1 MSRQSHTATP
11 RGTRRTIILIAM
23 LAAALLAPSAAGANR
38 QKFLPT
44 GMRPIESKVLLRG
57 ADKNGTLHLIVTL
70 RTPGI
75 GAPRSA
81 GGAAQP
87 FALQGA
93 QIRERIS
100 ARAAVTALGGS
111 VNAEYRYLFNGLRV
125 HIPASQLEALRANPH
140 VADVQLVTRYKRMTV
155 TGGAVSGRGGATPSN
170 GGAATEVQAKN
181 VWAQTLTSKA
191 GTGYGVKVAV
201 IDTGIDY
208 THDDFVRNGDV
219 TFPTAKVV
227 AGYDLVGDDYAP
239 GEGGIAELPQ
249 PDSDPMDCSIEDG
262 GGHGTHVAGTI
273 AGYGIK
279 ANGDTYGIA
288 STERY
293 TSTLNTS
300 TFILAPGMAPLASLI
315 AIRVFGCDGS
325 TELTADGIEKAV
337 ALGAKVINLSLGSPY
352 GIKGG
357 AEQAAINAAEKA
369 GVTVVIAAGN
379 EGSEP
384 FLVGSPSTEDGAIS
398 VAALDDRASYPGA
411 RLDITGFG
419 TVTTNLSALGP
430 AALFLNT
437 NVSDLSTPVTGYI
450 TRLETTAD
458 EGAITPGDGV
468 STALGCPAVSVDGET
483 YVQDWDPATTDMTGK
498 IAVVRRGSCTFA
510 DKVSAMIAEGAV
522 AVIILQRTDIV
533 NGTNSTYDGC
543 TGDDDCSTFSPF
555 QGPATPTGSIPV
567 LMANGLTGRA
577 LNNAIDMNNIY
588 DDLAT
593 ISAQATDLVA
603 NPSYHTV
610 AEFSSGGP
618 RWGDLALKPELAAPG
633 VDIVSAASGSG
644 GGVAWFS
651 GTSMATPV
659 VAGVAALVKQANP
672 TWTPALIKSA
682 LINTAKS
689 VGSNVLLR
697 SVGAGRVNALNAVK
711 AKVTIDAGP
720 NATMSFGMVYGD
732 AAATLTKSQTFI
744 VKNSGTTTANY
755 KFAVAAATGFTIPS
769 GVTVKIYNGSSLVQ
783 NSTIISLGAGRSK
796 TLTVKLVATVAA
808 QRNFETSGNS
818 SLNVII
824 TGTSSGKPSLRLP
837 VFAMFQHVEKFTFA
851 ASAGSTRHDLSYS
864 LTTGAQ
870 DANAAN
876 GTSQSREIY
885 PYVWLARDGRER
897 IGNGADIKNIGV
909 NAVDIPDGSAG
920 AGTGWWEAAAAGNFE
935 MVITSWDLMSN
946 PALNEWDIELDTN
959 DDGVGDQVIVLADTG
974 LVNTGSA
981 DGTLGCFFVDTL
993 NWFAGGAGQ
1002 IYDLVDLG
1010 ECGTHVNPVT
1020 SVVWFSINSALLWGD
1035 NEGPAFR
1042 VTSYNGGGWDSDSSG
1057 SDWLYVDL
1065 DQVALAANGQF
1076 VTDIEVAASTV
1087 SDSETEWLPSFSSAT
1102 GAGTGVGKDGTTLSL
1117 GWLFWN
1123 EFNAGASSEIY
1134 EVLIPPAE

>member
-1 MSRQSHTATP
+1 MSRQSHVTTP

-23 LAAALLAPSAAGANR
+23 LAAALLAPSAAASTR

-57 ADKNGTLHLIVTL
+57 ADKNGTLHLVVTL

-379 EGSEP
+379 DGDQP
-384 FLVGSPSTEDGAIS
+384 FLVASPSTEDGAIS
-398 VAALDDRASYPGA
+398 VAALDDRASYPAAKLTFTATSAVLGGA
-411 RLDITGFG
+411 SPVAF
-419 TVTTNLSALGP
+419 S
-430 AALFLNT
+430 NT
-437 NVSDLSTPVTGYI
+437 NVFDLTSPTVAAPIKSLFTI
-450 TRLETTAD
+450 AD
-458 EGAITPGDGV
+458 GTV
-468 STALGCPAVSVDGET
+468 YSLGCPTVGDDGT
-483 YVQDWDPATTDMTGK
+483 SYGPLLWDDTADDLVGK
-498 IAVVRRGSCTFA
+498 IVVLRRGTCTFKE
-510 DKVSAMIAEGAV
+510 KVNAMIAEGAV
-522 AVIILQRTDIV
+522 GVIILQSTSVLSTDQA
-533 NGTNSTYDGC
+533 SYP
-543 TGDDDCSTFSPF
+543 PF
-555 QGPATPTGSIPV
+555 QGPSTPTSAIPV
-567 LMANGLTGRA
+567 LMLNGTGGTALAAALT
-577 LNNAIDMNNIY
+577 D
-588 DDLAT
+588 AT
-593 ISAQATDLVA
+593 TPLEGADVSISALSAGIA

-610 AEFSSGGP
+610 ADFSSGGP

-633 VDIVSAASGSG
+633 VDIVSAASGSTD
-644 GGVAWFS
+644 GVAWFS

-920 AGTGWWEAAAAGNFE
+920 AGTGWWETAAAGNFE

-1057 SDWLYVDL
+1057 GDWLYVDL

>member
-11 RGTRRTIILIAM
+11 RGTRRTIFLIAM
-23 LAAALLAPSAAGANR
+23 LAAALLAPSAAAANR
-38 QKFLPT
+38 HKVLPT

-70 RTPGI
+70 RTPGL

-87 FALQGA
+87 LALQGA
-93 QIRERIS
+93 QISERIS
-100 ARAAVTALGGS
+100 ARGAITALGGT
-111 VNAEYRYLFNGLRV
+111 VNAEYRYLFNGLRI

-170 GGAATEVQAKN
+170 AGAATEVQAKN
-181 VWAQTLTSKA
+181 VWAQTATSKA

-239 GEGGIAELPQ
+239 GDGGIAELPQ
-249 PDSDPMDCSIEDG
+249 PDSDPKDCSIENG

-273 AGYGIK
+273 AGFGIK
-279 ANGDTYGIA
+279 GGHTYGTVA
-288 STERY
+288 GEYYKST
-293 TSTLNTS
+293 TDVS
-300 TFILAPGMAPLASLI
+300 TFTLAPGMAPLASLI
-315 AIRVFGCDGS
+315 AIRVFGCDGA
-325 TELTADGIEKAV
+325 TELAADGIEKAV
-337 ALGAKVINLSLGSPY
+337 ALGANVINLSLGSPY

-411 RLDITGFG
+411 KITFIP
-419 TVTTNLSALGP
+419 TSAVLGGASP
-430 AALFLNT
+430 VAFSNT
-437 NVSDLSTPVTGYI
+437 NVFDLTTPVEAPI
-450 TRLETTAD
+450 TSLFTIAD
-458 EGAITPGDGV
+458 PAAY
-468 STALGCPAVSVDGET
+468 SLGCPTVGDDGT
-483 YVQDWDPATTDMTGK
+483 AYGPLLWDDTANLTGK
-498 IAVVRRGSCTFA
+498 IVILRRGTCTFKE
-510 DKVSAMIAEGAV
+510 KVAAMSAEGA
-522 AVIILQRTDIV
+522 AGVIILQKIDVI
-533 NGTNSTYDGC
+533 DGADNTIG
-543 TGDDDCSTFSPF
+543 TGDDDNASYPPF
-555 QGPATPTGSIPV
+555 QGVDTPTAAIPV
-567 LMANGLTGRA
+567 LMLNGTGETALAAAFADPLTPDGA
-577 LNNAIDMNNIY
+577 VV
-588 DDLAT
+588 T
-593 ISAQATDLVA
+593 ISALAA
-603 NPSYHTV
+603 GIPNPNYHTV
-610 AEFSSGGP
+610 ADFSSGGP
-618 RWGDLALKPELAAPG
+618 RWGDLALKPEIAAPG
-633 VDIVSAASGSG
+633 VDIVSAASGSTN
-644 GGVAWFS
+644 GVAWFS

-672 TWTPALIKSA
+672 KWTPALIKSA

-744 VKNSGTTTANY
+744 VKNNGTTTANY
-755 KFAVAAATGFTIPS
+755 KFAVAAAAGFTIPS
-769 GVTVKIYNGSSLVQ
+769 GVTVKIYNGSSLVK
-783 NSTIISLGAGRSK
+783 NTTIISLGAGRSK
-796 TLTVKLVATVAA
+796 TLTVKLVATAAA
-808 QRNFETSGNS
+808 QENFGVGG

-837 VFAMFQHVEKFTFA
+837 VFAMLQHVEKFTFA
-851 ASAGSTRHDLSYS
+851 ASGTASPYDYTYTLSTEPLG
-864 LTTGAQ
+864 TT
-870 DANAAN
+870 
-876 GTSQSREIY
+876 EVY

-897 IGNGADIKNIGV
+897 IGNGADIKNIGI
-909 NAVDIPDGSAG
+909 NARHILADWAATGDGH
-920 AGTGWWEAAAAGNFE
+920 FE
-935 MVITSWDLMSN
+935 MLITSWDLMSN

-974 LVNTGSA
+974 LVNTGYA
-981 DGTLGCFFVDTL
+981 DGTLGCFFADTL
-993 NWFAGGAGQ
+993 DWNEGGAGA
-1002 IYDLVDLG
+1002 IYDFVDYG
-1010 ECGTHVNPVT
+1010 ECETYVNPVT
-1020 SVVWFSINSALLWGD
+1020 SVVWFSINQDWLWGSND
-1035 NEGPAFR
+1035 GPKFK

-1065 DQVALAANGQF
+1065 DDVAMGTTGQF
-1076 VTDIEVAASTV
+1076 V
-1087 SDSETEWLPSFSSAT
+1087 SDLEIGPGTSGGFTTGALPSFGPLQLSTS
-1102 GAGTGVGKDGTTLSL
+1102 SL

-1123 EFNAGASSEIY
+1123 ELNGGVSTEIY
-1134 EVLIPPAE
+1134 EVLIPPAS

>member
-1 MSRQSHTATP
+1 
-11 RGTRRTIILIAM
+11 
-23 LAAALLAPSAAGANR
+23 
-38 QKFLPT
+38 
-44 GMRPIESKVLLRG
+44 MRPIESKVLLRG
-57 ADKNGTLHLIVTL
+57 ANKNGALHLVVTL

-100 ARAAVTALGGS
+100 ARAAITALGGT
-111 VNAEYRYLFNGLRV
+111 VNAEYRYIMNGLRI

-140 VADVQLVTRYKRMTV
+140 VADVQLVTRYKRLAV

-181 VWAQTLTSKA
+181 VWAQTVTSKA

-201 IDTGIDY
+201 IDSGIDY

-239 GEGGIAELPQ
+239 GEGGLAELPQ
-249 PDSDPMDCSIEDG
+249 PDSDPMDCSIANG

-279 ANGDTYGIA
+279 SNGITYGI
-288 STERY
+288 SSSERY

-300 TFILAPGMAPLASLI
+300 TFKLAPGMAPLASLI

-379 EGSEP
+379 EGDQP

-411 RLDITGFG
+411 IISNAQYSWTLTKNGATG
-419 TVTTNLSALGP
+419 GP
-430 AALFLNT
+430 HVVFLNT
-437 NVSDLSTPVTGYI
+437 NLYDLSTPVSGY
-450 TRLETTAD
+450 LHKVAKN
-458 EGAITPGDGV
+458 GDA
-468 STALGCPAVSVDGET
+468 SKFALGCPATGDEGATYTPDWDTSVDL
-483 YVQDWDPATTDMTGK
+483 TGM
-498 IAVVRRGSCTFA
+498 IVFIRRGECTFKE
-510 DKVSAMIAEGAV
+510 KVTAMKTKGAV
-522 AVIILQRTDIV
+522 AVVVLQRQDII
-533 NGTNSTYDGC
+533 DG
-543 TGDDDCSTFSPF
+543 GDTSSYPPF
-555 QGPATPTGSIPV
+555 QGPATPTGDIPV
-567 LMANGLTGRA
+567 LMINGADEYQIDG
-577 LNNAIDMNNIY
+577 AITTYGDAGILPREV
-588 DDLAT
+588 DITTSPGDVV
-593 ISAQATDLVA
+593 S
-603 NPSYHTV
+603 NPNYHTV

-644 GGVAWFS
+644 DGVAWLS

-732 AAATLTKSQTFI
+732 ATGVLTTSQTFVI
-744 VKNSGTTTANY
+744 KNNGTSTATY
-755 KFAVAAATGFTIPS
+755 KFAAAAAAGFTIPS
-769 GVTVKIYNGSSLVQ
+769 GVTLQIKYNTTQMTAGKSL
-783 NSTIISLGAGRSK
+783 NLGRGASATMK
-796 TLTVKLVATVAA
+796 VTLTATVAA
-808 QRNFETSGNS
+808 QRNFATSGES
-818 SLNVII
+818 SLNAIV
-824 TGTSSGKPSLRLP
+824 TATSSGKPSLRLP
-837 VFAMFQHVEKFTFA
+837 VFAMFQHVEKFTFGA
-851 ASAGSTRHDLSYS
+851 LPGTSPYTYSYA
-864 LTTGAQ
+864 LTTGSQ
-870 DANAAN
+870 DAHQTN
-876 GTSQSREIY
+876 GASISRSIY

-897 IGNGADIKNIGV
+897 IGNGADIKNIGI
-909 NAVDIPDGSAG
+909 N
-920 AGTGWWEAAAAGNFE
+920 AGNILEDWADTGDGQFE

-946 PALNEWDIELDTN
+946 PALHEWDIELDTDN
-959 DDGVGDQVIVLADTG
+959 DGVGDQVIVLADTG
-974 LVNTGSA
+974 LVNTGYA
-981 DGTLGCFFVDTL
+981 DGTLGCFYVDTL
-993 NWFAGGAGQ
+993 DWTEGGAGA
-1002 IYDLVDLG
+1002 IYDFVDIG
-1010 ECGTHVNPVT
+1010 QCETYVNPVT
-1020 SVVWFSINSALLWGD
+1020 SVVWFSINQFWLWD
-1035 NEGPAFR
+1035 VADGPSFR

-1065 DQVALAANGQF
+1065 DQVALAADGQF
-1076 VTDIEVAASTV
+1076 VSDIEVDSGVV
-1087 SDSETEWLPSFSSAT
+1087 SDSETGWLSSFSSAS

-1117 GWLFWN
+1117 GWFFWN
-1123 EFNAGASSEIY
+1123 EFNAGASSEVY
-1134 EVLIPPAE
+1134 EVLIPPAS

>member
-1 MSRQSHTATP
+1 MSHQPHTATP
-11 RGTRRTIILIAM
+11 RGARRTIILIAM
-23 LAAALLAPSAAGANR
+23 LTAALLAPSAAAANR

-57 ADKNGTLHLIVTL
+57 ADKNGTLHVVVTL

-87 FALQGA
+87 FALQVA

-100 ARAAVTALGGS
+100 ARAAVTALGGT
-111 VNAEYRYLFNGLRV
+111 VNAEFRYLFNGLRI
-125 HIPASQLEALRANPH
+125 HIPATQLEALRANPH

-155 TGGAVSGRGGATPSN
+155 TGGAVSGRGGVAPSN

-181 VWAQTLTSKA
+181 VWAQTATSKA

-239 GEGGIAELPQ
+239 GNGGIYELPQ
-249 PDSDPMDCSIEDG
+249 PDSDPMDCSIDDG

-337 ALGAKVINLSLGSPY
+337 ALGANVINLSLGSPY

-379 EGSEP
+379 DGDQP
-384 FLVGSPSTEDGAIS
+384 FLVASPSTEDGAIS
-398 VAALDDRASYPGA
+398 VAALDDRALYPGA
-411 RLDITGFG
+411 KLTFG
-419 TVTTNLSALGP
+419 SAVLGGASP
-430 AALFLNT
+430 VAFLNT
-437 NVSDLSTPVTGYI
+437 NVFDLSTPASGDIKSLFTI
-450 TRLETTAD
+450 AD
-458 EGAITPGDGV
+458 GTV
-468 STALGCPAVSVDGET
+468 YSLGCPTVGDDGT
-483 YVQDWDPATTDMTGK
+483 PYGALLWDDTADLAGK
-498 IAVVRRGSCTFA
+498 IVVLRRGTCTFKE
-510 DKVSAMIAEGAV
+510 KVDAMIAEGAV
-522 AVIILQRTDIV
+522 GVIILQSTSVLSTDQA
-533 NGTNSTYDGC
+533 SYP
-543 TGDDDCSTFSPF
+543 PF
-555 QGPATPTGSIPV
+555 QGPSTPTAAIPV
-567 LMANGLTGRA
+567 LMLNGTGGTALAAALTDATTPLEGTEV
-577 LNNAIDMNNIY
+577 
-588 DDLAT
+588 T
-593 ISAQATDLVA
+593 ISALAAGIA
-603 NPSYHTV
+603 NPNYHTV
-610 AEFSSGGP
+610 ADFSSGGP

-633 VDIVSAASGSG
+633 VDIVSAASGSTD
-644 GGVAWFS
+644 GVAWFS

-672 TWTPALIKSA
+672 KWTPALIKSA

-732 AAATLTKSQTFI
+732 AAATLTKSQKFI
-744 VKNSGTTTANY
+744 VKNSGTTTASY
-755 KFAVAAATGFTIPS
+755 KFAAAAAAGFTIPS
-769 GVTVKIYNGSSLVQ
+769 GVTVKIYNGSSLVK
-783 NSTIISLGAGRSK
+783 STTTMSLGAGKSK

-808 QRNFETSGNS
+808 QQNFETWGNS

-837 VFAMFQHVEKFTFA
+837 VFAMFQHVEKFAFA
-851 ASAGSTRHDLSYS
+851 ASVGSSRYDLTYS
-864 LTTGAQ
+864 LTTAPQ

-876 GTSQSREIY
+876 GTYQNREIY
-885 PYVWLARDGRER
+885 PYVWLARDSRER

-920 AGTGWWEAAAAGNFE
+920 ADTGWWETAAAGKFE

-959 DDGVGDQVIVLADTG
+959 SDGVGDSVIVLADTG
-974 LVNTGSA
+974 LVNTGYA
-981 DGTLGCFFVDTL
+981 DGTLGCFYVNNMGWYGDP
-993 NWFAGGAGQ
+993 AGT
-1002 IYDLVDLG
+1002 IYDLVDYG
-1010 ECGTHVNPVT
+1010 ECETYVNPVT
-1020 SVVWFSINSALLWGD
+1020 SVVWLSINSGWLWD
-1035 NEGPAFR
+1035 SNDGPKFN

-1065 DQVALAANGQF
+1065 DQVALAASGQF
-1076 VTDIEVAASTV
+1076 VTDIEVIPGLV
-1087 SDSETEWLPSFSSAT
+1087 WDSETGWLPSFSSAT
-1102 GAGTGVGKDGTTLSL
+1102 GAGTGAGKDGTTLSL

-1123 EFNAGASSEIY
+1123 EFNAGPSSEIY

>member
-23 LAAALLAPSAAGANR
+23 LAAALLAPSAAASNR
-38 QKFLPT
+38 QKFFPT

-57 ADKNGTLHLIVTL
+57 ADKNGTLHLVVTL

-93 QIRERIS
+93 QIRERVS
-100 ARAAVTALGGS
+100 ARAAVTALGGT
-111 VNAEYRYLFNGLRV
+111 VNAEYRYLFNGLRI
-125 HIPASQLEALRANPH
+125 HIPATQLEALRANPN
-140 VADVQLVTRYKRMTV
+140 VADVQLVTRHKRMTV

-249 PDSDPMDCSIEDG
+249 PDSDPMDCSIANG

-279 ANGDTYGIA
+279 SDGNTYGI
-288 STERY
+288 SSSERY

-300 TFILAPGMAPLASLI
+300 SFILAPGMAPLAELI
-315 AIRVFGCDGS
+315 AIRVFGCDGA

-398 VAALDDRASYPGA
+398 VAALDDRASYPAAKLTFGSAVLGGA
-411 RLDITGFG
+411 SPVAF
-419 TVTTNLSALGP
+419 S
-430 AALFLNT
+430 NT
-437 NVSDLSTPVTGYI
+437 NVFDLTSP
-450 TRLETTAD
+450 TA
-458 EGAITPGDGV
+458 EAPIKSLFTIADG
-468 STALGCPAVSVDGET
+468 TAYSLGCPTVGDDGT
-483 YVQDWDPATTDMTGK
+483 PYGALLWDDTADLTGK
-498 IAVVRRGSCTFA
+498 IVVLRRGTCTFKE
-510 DKVSAMIAEGAV
+510 KVDAMIAEGAV
-522 AVIILQRTDIV
+522 GVIILQSTSVLSTDQA
-533 NGTNSTYDGC
+533 SYP
-543 TGDDDCSTFSPF
+543 PF
-555 QGPATPTGSIPV
+555 QGPDTPTATIPV
-567 LMANGLTGRA
+567 LMLNGTGGTALAAALTDATTPLEGTEV
-577 LNNAIDMNNIY
+577 
-588 DDLAT
+588 T
-593 ISAQATDLVA
+593 ISALAAGIA
-603 NPSYHTV
+603 NPNYHTV

-644 GGVAWFS
+644 DGVAWFS

-672 TWTPALIKSA
+672 TWSPALIKSA

-732 AAATLTKSQTFI
+732 AAATLTKSQKFI
-744 VKNSGTTTANY
+744 VKNNGTTTASY
-755 KFAVAAATGFTIPS
+755 KFAVAAAAGFTIPS
-769 GVTVKIYNGSSLVQ
+769 GVTLQIKYNTTQMTAGKSL
-783 NSTIISLGAGRSK
+783 NLGRGASA
-796 TLTVKLVATVAA
+796 TMTVILTATVAA
-808 QRNFETSGNS
+808 QKSFATSGES
-818 SLNVII
+818 SLNAIV
-824 TGTSSGKPSLRLP
+824 TATSSGKPTLRLP

-851 ASAGSTRHDLSYS
+851 ASGSSPYYDLTYS
-864 LTTGAQ
+864 LTTGSQ
-870 DANAAN
+870 DAHQTN
-876 GTSQSREIY
+876 GASISRSIY

-909 NAVDIPDGSAG
+909 NAGNILEDWADTGDGQ
-920 AGTGWWEAAAAGNFE
+920 FE
-935 MVITSWDLMSN
+935 MAITSWDLMSN
-946 PALNEWDIELDTN
+946 SALNEWDIELDTN
-959 DDGVGDQVIVLADTG
+959 NDGVGDQLIVLADTG
-974 LVNTGSA
+974 LVNTGYA
-981 DGTLGCFFVDTL
+981 DGTLGCFYVDTL
-993 NWFAGGAGQ
+993 DWNEGGAGG
-1002 IYDLVDLG
+1002 IYDFVDYG
-1010 ECGTHVNPVT
+1010 ECETYVNPVT
-1020 SVVWFSINSALLWGD
+1020 SVVWFSINQGWLWGN
-1035 NEGPAFR
+1035 NEGPRFK

-1065 DQVALAANGQF
+1065 DQVTLDAAGQF
-1076 VTDIEVAASTV
+1076 VSDIEVAAGAV
-1087 SDSETEWLPSFSSAT
+1087 SSAEADWLPSFSAAS

-1117 GWLFWN
+1117 GWFFWN
-1123 EFNAGASSEIY
+1123 EFNAGPSSEVY
-1134 EVLIPPAE
+1134 EVLIPPAS

>member
-23 LAAALLAPSAAGANR
+23 LAAALLAPSAAASTR
-38 QKFLPT
+38 QKFFPT

-57 ADKNGTLHLIVTL
+57 ADKNGTLHLVVTL

-100 ARAAVTALGGS
+100 ARAAVTALGGT
-111 VNAEYRYLFNGLRV
+111 VNAEYRYLFNGLRI
-125 HIPASQLEALRANPH
+125 HIPATQLEALRANPH
-140 VADVQLVTRYKRMTV
+140 VADVQLVTRYKRMSV
-155 TGGAVSGRGGATPSN
+155 TGGAVSGRGGVTPSN

-239 GEGGIAELPQ
+239 GEGGLAELPQ
-249 PDSDPMDCSIEDG
+249 PDSDPMDCSIANG

-279 ANGDTYGIA
+279 SDGNTYGI
-288 STERY
+288 SSSERY

-300 TFILAPGMAPLASLI
+300 SFILAPGMAPLAELI
-315 AIRVFGCDGS
+315 AIRVFGCDGA

-398 VAALDDRASYPGA
+398 VAALDDRASYPAAKLTFGSAVLGGA
-411 RLDITGFG
+411 SPVAF
-419 TVTTNLSALGP
+419 S
-430 AALFLNT
+430 NT
-437 NVSDLSTPVTGYI
+437 NVFDLTSP
-450 TRLETTAD
+450 TA
-458 EGAITPGDGV
+458 EAPIKSLFTIADG
-468 STALGCPAVSVDGET
+468 TAYSLGCPTVGDDGT
-483 YVQDWDPATTDMTGK
+483 PYGALLWDDTADLTGK
-498 IAVVRRGSCTFA
+498 IVVLRRGTCTFKE
-510 DKVSAMIAEGAV
+510 KVDAMIAEGAV
-522 AVIILQRTDIV
+522 GVIILQSTSVLSTDQA
-533 NGTNSTYDGC
+533 SYP
-543 TGDDDCSTFSPF
+543 PF
-555 QGPATPTGSIPV
+555 QGPDTPTATIPV
-567 LMANGLTGRA
+567 LMLNGTGGTALAAALTDATTPLEGTEV
-577 LNNAIDMNNIY
+577 
-588 DDLAT
+588 T
-593 ISAQATDLVA
+593 ISALAAGIA
-603 NPSYHTV
+603 NPNYHTV
-610 AEFSSGGP
+610 ADFSSGGP

-644 GGVAWFS
+644 DGVAWFS

-672 TWTPALIKSA
+672 KWTPALIKSA

-732 AAATLTKSQTFI
+732 AAATLTKSQKFI
-744 VKNSGTTTANY
+744 VKNNGTTTASY
-755 KFAVAAATGFTIPS
+755 KFAAAAAAGFTIPS
-769 GVTVKIYNGSSLVQ
+769 GVTLQIKYNTTQMTAGKSL
-783 NSTIISLGAGRSK
+783 NLGRGASA
-796 TLTVKLVATVAA
+796 TMTVILTATVAA
-808 QRNFETSGNS
+808 QRNFATSGES
-818 SLNVII
+818 SLNAIV
-824 TGTSSGKPSLRLP
+824 TATSSGKPSLRLP
-837 VFAMFQHVEKFTFA
+837 VFAMFQHVEKFTFGA
-851 ASAGSTRHDLSYS
+851 LPGTSPYTYSYA
-864 LTTGAQ
+864 LTTGSQ
-870 DANAAN
+870 DAHQTN
-876 GTSQSREIY
+876 GASISRSIY

-909 NAVDIPDGSAG
+909 NAQDIPVGWSTAVEAG
-920 AGTGWWEAAAAGNFE
+920 QFE
-935 MVITSWDLMSN
+935 MAITSWDLMSN
-946 PALNEWDIELDTN
+946 PALNEWDIELDTD

-974 LVNTGSA
+974 LVKTGYA

-993 NWFAGGAGQ
+993 DWLDGGAGA
-1002 IYDLVDLG
+1002 IYDFVDYG
-1010 ECGTHVNPVT
+1010 ECETHVNPVT
-1020 SVVWFSINSALLWGD
+1020 SVVWFSINSGWLWGD
-1035 NEGPAFR
+1035 NEGPNFR

-1065 DQVALAANGQF
+1065 DQVALAADGQF
-1076 VTDIEVAASTV
+1076 VVDIGMDPGVEAAAG
-1087 SDSETEWLPSFSSAT
+1087 TEWLPSFSSAS

-1117 GWLFWN
+1117 GWFFWN

>member
-1 MSRQSHTATP
+1 MSRQSNTATP
-11 RGTRRTIILIAM
+11 RGTRRTIFLIAL
-23 LAAALLAPSAAGANR
+23 LAAALLAPSAAASTR
-38 QKFLPT
+38 QKFFPT

-57 ADKNGTLHLIVTL
+57 ADKNGTLHLVVTL

-100 ARAAVTALGGS
+100 ARAAVTALGGT
-111 VNAEYRYLFNGLRV
+111 VNAEYRYIMNGLRI

-140 VADVQLVTRYKRMTV
+140 VADVQLVTRYKRMAV

-181 VWAQTLTSKA
+181 VWAQTVTSKA

-239 GEGGIAELPQ
+239 GEGGLAELPQ
-249 PDSDPMDCSIEDG
+249 PDSDPMDCSIDDG

-279 ANGDTYGIA
+279 SDGNTYGIA

-337 ALGAKVINLSLGSPY
+337 ALGAKVINLSLGSSY

-379 EGSEP
+379 DGDQP
-384 FLVGSPSTEDGAIS
+384 FLVASPSTEDGAIS

-411 RLDITGFG
+411 KLTFG
-419 TVTTNLSALGP
+419 SAVLGGASP
-430 AALFLNT
+430 VAFSNT
-437 NVSDLSTPVTGYI
+437 NVFDLTSPTV
-450 TRLETTAD
+450 AA
-458 EGAITPGDGV
+458 AITSLFTIADGAAY
-468 STALGCPAVSVDGET
+468 SLGCPAFGDDGAT
-483 YVQDWDPATTDMTGK
+483 YTPDWASADFTGK
-498 IAVVRRGSCTFA
+498 IVIVRRGSCTFKE
-510 DKVSAMIAEGAV
+510 KVDAMIAAGA
-522 AVIILQRTDIV
+522 AGVIILQRLDVTD
-533 NGTNSTYDGC
+533 GSYP
-543 TGDDDCSTFSPF
+543 PF
-555 QGPATPTGSIPV
+555 QGPDTPTELIPV
-567 LMANGLTGRA
+567 LMLDATGETALVAALTDAVTPLEGA
-577 LNNAIDMNNIY
+577 DVS
-588 DDLAT
+588 
-593 ISAQATDLVA
+593 ISALSAGIA
-603 NPSYHTV
+603 NPNYHTV

-644 GGVAWFS
+644 DGVAWFS

-732 AAATLTKSQTFI
+732 ATGVLTKSQTFVI
-744 VKNSGTTTANY
+744 KNNGTTTASY
-755 KFAVAAATGFTIPS
+755 KFAAAAAAGFTIPS
-769 GVTVKIYNGSSLVQ
+769 GVTLQIKYNTTQMTAGKSL
-783 NSTIISLGAGRSK
+783 NLGRGASA
-796 TLTVKLVATVAA
+796 TMTVILTATVAA
-808 QRNFETSGNS
+808 QRNFATSGES
-818 SLNVII
+818 SLNAIV
-824 TGTSSGKPSLRLP
+824 TATSSGKPSLRLP
-837 VFAMFQHVEKFTFA
+837 VFAMFQHVEKFTFGA
-851 ASAGSTRHDLSYS
+851 LPGTSPYTYSYA
-864 LTTGAQ
+864 LTTGSQ
-870 DANAAN
+870 DAHQTN
-876 GTSQSREIY
+876 GASISRSIY

-897 IGNGADIKNIGV
+897 IGNGADIKNIGI
-909 NAVDIPDGSAG
+909 N
-920 AGTGWWEAAAAGNFE
+920 AGNILEDWADTGDGQFE

-946 PALNEWDIELDTN
+946 PALHEWDIELDTDN
-959 DDGVGDQVIVLADTG
+959 DGVGDQVIVLADTG
-974 LVNTGSA
+974 LVNTGYA
-981 DGTLGCFFVDTL
+981 DGTLGCFYVDTLDWIEGGAGAIYDFVDT
-993 NWFAGGAGQ
+993 GQ
-1002 IYDLVDLG
+1002 CETY
-1010 ECGTHVNPVT
+1010 VNPVT
-1020 SVVWFSINSALLWGD
+1020 SVVWFSINQFWLWNVVD
-1035 NEGPAFR
+1035 GPSFR

-1065 DQVALAANGQF
+1065 DQVALAAHGQF
-1076 VTDIEVAASTV
+1076 VVDIEMDPGVEAAAG
-1087 SDSETEWLPSFSSAT
+1087 TEWLPSFSSAS

-1117 GWLFWN
+1117 GWFFWN
-1123 EFNAGASSEIY
+1123 EFNAGTGSEVY
-1134 EVLIPPAE
+1134 EVLIPPAS

>member
-1 MSRQSHTATP
+1 MNRQSHTATP

-23 LAAALLAPSAAGANR
+23 LAAALLAPSAAAANR
-38 QKFLPT
+38 HKVLPT

-100 ARAAVTALGGS
+100 ARGAVTTLGGT
-111 VNAEYRYLFNGLRV
+111 VNAEYRYLFNGLRI
-125 HIPASQLEALRANPH
+125 HIPATQLEALRANPH
-140 VADVQLVTRYKRMTV
+140 VADVQLVTRYTRMSV

-170 GGAATEVQAKN
+170 AGAATEVQAKN
-181 VWAQTLTSKA
+181 VWAQTATSKA

-239 GEGGIAELPQ
+239 GDGGIHELPQ
-249 PDSDPMDCSIEDG
+249 PDSDPMDCTIAQG

-273 AGYGIK
+273 AGFGIK
-279 ANGDTYGIA
+279 GGHTYGTVA
-288 STERY
+288 GEYYKST
-293 TSTLNTS
+293 TDVS
-300 TFILAPGMAPLASLI
+300 TFTLAPGMAPLASLI
-315 AIRVFGCDGS
+315 AVRVFGCDGA
-325 TELTADGIEKAV
+325 TELAADGIEKAV
-337 ALGAKVINLSLGSPY
+337 ALGANVINLSLGSPY

-379 EGSEP
+379 EGDKP

-411 RLDITGFG
+411 IISNAQYSWTLTKNGVIG
-419 TVTTNLSALGP
+419 GP
-430 AALFLNT
+430 HVVFLNT
-437 NVSDLSTPVTGYI
+437 NLYDLSAPVSGY
-450 TRLETTAD
+450 LHKVAKNGE
-458 EGAITPGDGV
+458 P
-468 STALGCPAVSVDGET
+468 SKFALGCPATGDDGATYTPDWDTSVDL
-483 YVQDWDPATTDMTGK
+483 TGM
-498 IAVVRRGSCTFA
+498 IVFIRRGECTFKE
-510 DKVSAMIAEGAV
+510 KVTAMKTKGAV
-522 AVIILQRTDIV
+522 AVVILQRQNII
-533 NGTNSTYDGC
+533 DG
-543 TGDDDCSTFSPF
+543 GDTSSYPPF
-555 QGPATPTGSIPV
+555 QGSETPTGDIPV
-567 LMANGLTGRA
+567 LMINGADEYQIDG
-577 LNNAIDMNNIY
+577 AITSYGDAGIAPREMDITTSPG
-588 DDLAT
+588 DVV
-593 ISAQATDLVA
+593 S
-603 NPSYHTV
+603 NPNYHTV
-610 AEFSSGGP
+610 ADFSSSGP
-618 RWGDLALKPELAAPG
+618 RWGDLALKPEIAAPG
-633 VDIVSAASGSG
+633 VDIVSAASGSTN
-644 GGVAWFS
+644 GVAWFS

-732 AAATLTKSQTFI
+732 AAATLTKSQTFV
-744 VKNSGTTTANY
+744 VKNNGTTTASY
-755 KFAVAAATGFTIPS
+755 KFAAAAAAGFTIPS
-769 GVTVKIYNGSSLVQ
+769 GVTVKIYNGSAQVK
-783 NSTIISLGAGRSK
+783 NTTIISLGAGKSK
-796 TLTVKLVATVAA
+796 TLTVKLVATTTA
-808 QRNFETSGNS
+808 QESFATGNA
-818 SLNVII
+818 LNVII

-851 ASAGSTRHDLSYS
+851 ASGTASPYDYTYTVSTLGAGSF
-864 LTTGAQ
+864 
-870 DANAAN
+870 NVF
-876 GTSQSREIY
+876 

-897 IGNGADIKNIGV
+897 IGNGADIKNIGF
-909 NAVDIPDGSAG
+909 NADGIQSDWAT
-920 AGTGWWEAAAAGNFE
+920 TGDGDFK

-946 PALNEWDIELDTN
+946 PALNEWDIELDT
-959 DDGVGDQVIVLADTG
+959 DHDGAGDQVIVLADTG
-974 LVNTGSA
+974 LVNTGYA
-981 DGTLGCFFVDTL
+981 DGTLGCFLVDNQGWIATEG
-993 NWFAGGAGQ
+993 N

-1010 ECGTHVNPVT
+1010 ECETYVNPVT
-1020 SVVWFSINSALLWGD
+1020 SVVSISINQNWLWDSEQGV
-1035 NEGPAFR
+1035 GFR
-1042 VTSYNGGGWDSDSSG
+1042 VTSFNGGGWDSDSSG
-1057 SDWLYVDL
+1057 SAWLEVNFDDL
-1065 DQVALAANGQF
+1065 V
-1076 VTDIEVAASTV
+1076 VTSGWFINNLEVNPGVPGGTV
-1087 SDSETEWLPSFSSAT
+1087 SGALPSFGLPAP
-1102 GAGTGVGKDGTTLSL
+1102 APVLQTTPSL

-1123 EFNAGASSEIY
+1123 EMNGGASTEVY
-1134 EVLIPPAE
+1134 EVLVPPTSN

>member
-11 RGTRRTIILIAM
+11 QGTRRTIILIAM
-23 LAAALLAPSAAGANR
+23 LAAALLAPSAAASTR
-38 QKFLPT
+38 HKVLPT

-279 ANGDTYGIA
+279 SNGDTYGIA

-337 ALGAKVINLSLGSPY
+337 ALGANVINLSLGSPY

-379 EGSEP
+379 EGDKP

-411 RLDITGFG
+411 IISNTANSWTLTTDGTAFG
-419 TVTTNLSALGP
+419 SPLV
-430 AALFLNT
+430 FLNT
-437 NVSDLSTPVTGYI
+437 NLYDLSTPVSGY
-450 TRLETTAD
+450 LHKVAQAAD
-458 EGAITPGDGV
+458 A
-468 STALGCPAVSVDGET
+468 SKFALGCPATGDDGATYTPDWDTSVDL
-483 YVQDWDPATTDMTGK
+483 TGLVAF
-498 IAVVRRGSCTFA
+498 IRRGECTFKE
-510 DKVSAMIAEGAV
+510 KVTAMKAKGAV
-522 AVIILQRTDIV
+522 AVVILQRQDII
-533 NGTNSTYDGC
+533 DG
-543 TGDDDCSTFSPF
+543 GDNDSYPPF
-555 QGPATPTGSIPV
+555 QGPATPTADIPV
-567 LMANGLTGRA
+567 LMVNGAAEYRVQG
-577 LNNAIDMNNIY
+577 AISDYGDAGIQPTEVKITTTPT
-588 DDLAT
+588 AVV
-593 ISAQATDLVA
+593 S
-603 NPSYHTV
+603 NPNYHTV
-610 AEFSSGGP
+610 ADFSSGGP

-633 VDIVSAASGSG
+633 VDIVSAASGSTD
-644 GGVAWFS
+644 GVAWFS

-672 TWTPALIKSA
+672 KWTPALIKSA

-732 AAATLTKSQTFI
+732 ATGVLTKSQTFVI
-744 VKNSGTTTANY
+744 KNNGTSTATY
-755 KFAVAAATGFTIPS
+755 KFAAAAAAGFTIPS
-769 GVTVKIYNGSSLVQ
+769 GVTLQIKYNTTQMTAGKSL
-783 NSTIISLGAGRSK
+783 TLGRGASATMK
-796 TLTVKLVATVAA
+796 VTLTATVAA
-808 QRNFETSGNS
+808 QRNFVISGES
-818 SLNVII
+818 SLNAIV
-824 TGTSSGKPSLRLP
+824 TATSSGKPTLRLP
-837 VFAMFQHVEKFTFA
+837 VFAMFQHVEKFAFA
-851 ASAGSTRHDLSYS
+851 ASAGATRHDLSYS

-885 PYVWLARDGRER
+885 PFVWLARDGRER
-897 IGNGADIKNIGV
+897 
-909 NAVDIPDGSAG
+909 
-920 AGTGWWEAAAAGNFE
+920 
-935 MVITSWDLMSN
+935 
-946 PALNEWDIELDTN
+946 
-959 DDGVGDQVIVLADTG
+959 
-974 LVNTGSA
+974 
-981 DGTLGCFFVDTL
+981 
-993 NWFAGGAGQ
+993 
-1002 IYDLVDLG
+1002 
-1010 ECGTHVNPVT
+1010 
-1020 SVVWFSINSALLWGD
+1020 
-1035 NEGPAFR
+1035 
-1042 VTSYNGGGWDSDSSG
+1042 
-1057 SDWLYVDL
+1057 
-1065 DQVALAANGQF
+1065 
-1076 VTDIEVAASTV
+1076 
-1087 SDSETEWLPSFSSAT
+1087 
-1102 GAGTGVGKDGTTLSL
+1102 
-1117 GWLFWN
+1117 
-1123 EFNAGASSEIY
+1123 
-1134 EVLIPPAE
+1134 

>member
-23 LAAALLAPSAAGANR
+23 LAAALLAPSAAASTR
-38 QKFLPT
+38 QKFFPT

-57 ADKNGTLHLIVTL
+57 ADKNGTLHLVVTL

-100 ARAAVTALGGS
+100 ARAAVTALGGT
-111 VNAEYRYLFNGLRV
+111 VNAEYRYLFNGLRI
-125 HIPASQLEALRANPH
+125 HIPATQLEALRANPH
-140 VADVQLVTRYKRMTV
+140 VADVQLVTRHKRMSV

-239 GEGGIAELPQ
+239 GEGGLAELPQ
-249 PDSDPMDCSIEDG
+249 PDSDPMDCSIANG

-279 ANGDTYGIA
+279 SDGNTYGI
-288 STERY
+288 SSSERY

-300 TFILAPGMAPLASLI
+300 SFILAPGMAPLAELI
-315 AIRVFGCDGS
+315 AIRVFGCDGA

-379 EGSEP
+379 DGDQP
-384 FLVGSPSTEDGAIS
+384 FLVASPSTEDGAIS
-398 VAALDDRASYPGA
+398 VAALDDRSSYPAAKLTFPISSTVLGGA
-411 RLDITGFG
+411 SPVAF
-419 TVTTNLSALGP
+419 S
-430 AALFLNT
+430 NT
-437 NVSDLSTPVTGYI
+437 NVFDLSDPNLDPMGPIKSLFTI
-450 TRLETTAD
+450 AD
-458 EGAITPGDGV
+458 SAAY
-468 STALGCPAVSVDGET
+468 SLGCPATGDDGAT
-483 YVQDWDPATTDMTGK
+483 YTPDWDVANEVLTNR
-498 IAVVRRGSCTFA
+498 VVVLRRGTCTFKE
-510 DKVSAMIAEGAV
+510 KVDAMIAAGAV
-522 AVIILQRTDIV
+522 GVIILQSTSVLSTDQA
-533 NGTNSTYDGC
+533 SYP
-543 TGDDDCSTFSPF
+543 PF
-555 QGPATPTGSIPV
+555 QGPDTPTAAIPV
-567 LMANGLTGRA
+567 LMLNGTGETALVAALTDSANAGANPLEGA
-577 LNNAIDMNNIY
+577 SVK
-588 DDLAT
+588 
-593 ISAQATDLVA
+593 ISALAA
-603 NPSYHTV
+603 GISNPSYHTV
-610 AEFSSGGP
+610 ADFSSGGP
-618 RWGDLALKPELAAPG
+618 RWGDLALKPEIAAPG

-732 AAATLTKSQTFI
+732 AAATLTKSQKFI
-744 VKNSGTTTANY
+744 VKNNGTTTASY
-755 KFAVAAATGFTIPS
+755 KFAVAAAAGFTIPS
-769 GVTVKIYNGSSLVQ
+769 GVTLQIKYNTTQMTAGKSLNLGRGASATMTVILTA
-783 NSTIISLGAGRSK
+783 TI
-796 TLTVKLVATVAA
+796 AA
-808 QRNFETSGNS
+808 QKNFATSGES
-818 SLNVII
+818 SLNAIV
-824 TGTSSGKPSLRLP
+824 TATSSGKPTLRLP

-851 ASAGSTRHDLSYS
+851 ASGSSPYDLTYS
-864 LTTGAQ
+864 LTTGSQ
-870 DANAAN
+870 DAHQTN
-876 GTSQSREIY
+876 GASISRSTY

-897 IGNGADIKNIGV
+897 IGNGADIKNIGI
-909 NAVDIPDGSAG
+909 N
-920 AGTGWWEAAAAGNFE
+920 AGNILEDWADTGDGQFE
-935 MVITSWDLMSN
+935 MAITSWDLMSN
-946 PALNEWDIELDTN
+946 SALNEWDIELDTD
-959 DDGVGDQVIVLADTG
+959 DDGFGDQVIVLADTG
-974 LVNTGSA
+974 LVNTGYA

-993 NWFAGGAGQ
+993 DWLEGGAGA
-1002 IYDLVDLG
+1002 IHDFVDYG
-1010 ECGTHVNPVT
+1010 ECETYVNPVT
-1020 SVVWFSINSALLWGD
+1020 SVVWFSINQYWLWDGV
-1035 NEGPAFR
+1035 EGPLFR

-1065 DQVALAANGQF
+1065 DQVALDAAGQF
-1076 VTDIEVAASTV
+1076 VSDIEVAAGAV
-1087 SDSETEWLPSFSSAT
+1087 SSAEADWLPSFSAAS
-1102 GAGTGVGKDGTTLSL
+1102 GAGTGVDKDGTTLSL
-1117 GWLFWN
+1117 GWFFWN
-1123 EFNAGASSEIY
+1123 EFNAGPSSEVY
-1134 EVLIPPAE
+1134 EVLIPPAS

>member
-23 LAAALLAPSAAGANR
+23 LAAALLAPSAAASTR
-38 QKFLPT
+38 HKVLPT

-100 ARAAVTALGGS
+100 ARAAITALGGS

-411 RLDITGFG
+411 RLSNSILGVLTD
-419 TVTTNLSALGP
+419 NASASGP
-430 AALFLNT
+430 AAVFLNT
-437 NVSDLSTPVTGYI
+437 NVSDLSTPVTGYV
-450 TRLETTAD
+450 TRLETTVD
-458 EGAITPGDGV
+458 EGAIDPGDGA
-468 STALGCPAVSVDGET
+468 STALGCPAVGGDGTT
-483 YVQDWDPATTDMTGK
+483 YVQDWDPTTTDMTGK
-498 IAVVRRGSCTFA
+498 IAVVRRGDCTFA

-533 NGTNSTYDGC
+533 NGGASSTFDRC
-543 TGDDDCSTFSPF
+543 TMDDDCSTFPLF
-555 QGPATPTGSIPV
+555 LGLATPTSNIPV
-567 LMANGLTGRA
+567 LMANGLIGLR
-577 LNNAIDMNNIY
+577 LNDAIYYNGITSVVT
-588 DDLAT
+588 T
-593 ISAQATDLVA
+593 ISAEATDLVA

-610 AEFSSGGP
+610 ADFSSGGP

-633 VDIVSAASGSG
+633 VDIVSAASGSTD
-644 GGVAWFS
+644 GVAWFS

-732 AAATLTKSQTFI
+732 AAAALTKSQKFI
-744 VKNSGTTTANY
+744 VKNNGTTTANY
-755 KFAVAAATGFTIPS
+755 KFAVAAAAGFTIPS
-769 GVTVKIYNGSSLVQ
+769 GVTVKIYNGSSLVG
-783 NSTIISLGAGRSK
+783 STTIISLGAGRSK
-796 TLTVKLVATVAA
+796 TLTVKLVATAAA
-808 QRNFETSGNS
+808 QENFGVAN
-818 SLNVII
+818 SLNVMI

-837 VFAMFQHVEKFTFA
+837 VFAMFQHVEKFAFA
-851 ASAGSTRHDLSYS
+851 ASVGSSRYDLTYS
-864 LTTGAQ
+864 LTTG
-870 DANAAN
+870 
-876 GTSQSREIY
+876 TSQNQVIY
-885 PYVWLARDGRER
+885 SYVWLARDGRER

-920 AGTGWWEAAAAGNFE
+920 AGTGWWETSSAGQFE

-959 DDGVGDQVIVLADTG
+959 DDGVGDQVIVLADAG
-974 LVNTGSA
+974 LVNTGYA
-981 DGTLGCFFVDTL
+981 DGTLGCFYVDTL
-993 NWFAGGAGQ
+993 NWIGGGAGQ
-1002 IYDLVDLG
+1002 LYDFVDY
-1010 ECGTHVNPVT
+1010 EACETYVYPVT
-1020 SVVWFSINSALLWGD
+1020 SVVWFSINSGWLWD
-1035 NEGPAFR
+1035 DSEGPNFR

-1076 VTDIEVAASTV
+1076 VTDITISSGESSGGA
-1087 SDSETEWLPSFSSAT
+1087 TEWLPSFSVAS

-1117 GWLFWN
+1117 GWFFWN
-1123 EFNAGASSEIY
+1123 KFNAGASSEIY

>member
-1 MSRQSHTATP
+1 MSRQSHVATP

-23 LAAALLAPSAAGANR
+23 LAAALLAPSAAATTRKMNPFAGR
-38 QKFLPT
+38 S
-44 GMRPIESKVLLRG
+44 PIESKVLLRG
-57 ADKNGTLHLIVTL
+57 ADKNGTLHLVVTL

-93 QIRERIS
+93 QISERIS
-100 ARAAVTALGGS
+100 ARGAITALGGT

-125 HIPASQLEALRANPH
+125 HIPATQLEALRANPH

-219 TFPTAKVV
+219 TFPTAKVI

-239 GEGGIAELPQ
+239 GEGGLAEVPQ
-249 PDSDPMDCSIEDG
+249 PDSDPMDCTIAQG

-279 ANGDTYGIA
+279 SNGYTYGI
-288 STERY
+288 SSSERY

-384 FLVGSPSTEDGAIS
+384 FLVGAPSTEDGAIS

-411 RLDITGFG
+411 KLTFGATG
-419 TVTTNLSALGP
+419 VLGGASP
-430 AALFLNT
+430 VAFSNT
-437 NVSDLSTPVTGYI
+437 NVFDL
-450 TRLETTAD
+450 TTSVSGSINSLFTIAD
-458 EGAITPGDGV
+458 PAAY
-468 STALGCPAVSVDGET
+468 SLGCPATGDGGAT
-483 YVQDWDPATTDMTGK
+483 YTPDWASGDFTGK
-498 IAVVRRGSCTFA
+498 IVILRRGTCTFKE
-510 DKVSAMIAEGAV
+510 KVDAMIAAGA
-522 AVIILQRTDIV
+522 AGVIILQRLDVTD
-533 NGTNSTYDGC
+533 GSYP
-543 TGDDDCSTFSPF
+543 PF
-555 QGPATPTGSIPV
+555 QGVDTPTALIPV
-567 LMANGLTGRA
+567 LMLDATGETALVAALTDAVTPLEGTA
-577 LNNAIDMNNIY
+577 V
-588 DDLAT
+588 T
-593 ISAQATDLVA
+593 ISALAAGIA
-603 NPSYHTV
+603 NPNYHTV
-610 AEFSSGGP
+610 ADFSSGGP

-732 AAATLTKSQTFI
+732 ATGVLTKSQTFVI
-744 VKNSGTTTANY
+744 KNNGTSTAIY
-755 KFAVAAATGFTIPS
+755 KFAAAAAAGFTIPS
-769 GVTVKIYNGSSLVQ
+769 GVTLQIKYNTTQMTAGKSL
-783 NSTIISLGAGRSK
+783 ILGRGASATMK
-796 TLTVKLVATVAA
+796 VILTATVAA
-808 QRNFETSGNS
+808 QRNFSISGES
-818 SLNVII
+818 SLNAIV
-824 TGTSSGKPSLRLP
+824 TATSSGKPSLRLP
-837 VFAMFQHVEKFTFA
+837 VFAMFQHVEKFTFG
-851 ASAGSTRHDLSYS
+851 ASGASSPYANTYT
-864 LTTGAQ
+864 LTTGDQ
-870 DANAAN
+870 DAHTAS
-876 GTSQSREIY
+876 GTSQSVDLY
-885 PYVWLARDGRER
+885 SYVWMARDGRER
-897 IGNGADIKNIGV
+897 IGNGADIKNIGI
-909 NAVDIPDGSAG
+909 NANGIDVDWAG
-920 AGTGWWEAAAAGNFE
+920 ANSAYGSFE

-946 PALNEWDIELDTN
+946 AALNEWNIELDAN
-959 DDGVGDQVIVLADTG
+959 NDGVGDQVIVLADYGWLTTG
-974 LVNTGSA
+974 YA
-981 DGTLGCFFVDTL
+981 DGTLGCFFVDNL
-993 NWFAGGAGQ
+993 AWGGVAGYIWDLTGDGCDPYVDPVSSVVYFSIDAG
-1002 IYDLVDLG
+1002 YMWD
-1010 ECGTHVNPVT
+1010 T
-1020 SVVWFSINSALLWGD
+1020 SVVGGAKFK
-1035 NEGPAFR
+1035 
-1042 VTSYNGGGWDSDSSG
+1042 VTSYNGGGWDSDSTDS
-1057 SDWLYVDL
+1057 SSWIFVSYDDIATADYVTTGL
-1065 DQVALAANGQF
+1065 HSNAQF
-1076 VTDIEVAASTV
+1076 VDDLTV
-1087 SDSETEWLPSFSSAT
+1087 LDGAVGDSESASLHALGHPST
-1102 GAGTGVGKDGTTLSL
+1102 GGRTSNL
-1117 GWLFWN
+1117 GWLMWN
-1123 EFNAGASSEIY
+1123 EYNAGSSSEIY
-1134 EVLIPPAE
+1134 EILHP

>member
-1 MSRQSHTATP
+1 MSRQSHVTAP
-11 RGTRRTIILIAM
+11 RGTRRTIFLIAM
-23 LAAALLAPSAAGANR
+23 LAAALLAPSAAAANR
-38 QKFLPT
+38 HKVLPT

-57 ADKNGTLHLIVTL
+57 ADKNGTLHLVVTL

-100 ARAAVTALGGS
+100 ARAAITALGGS

-125 HIPASQLEALRANPH
+125 HIPATQLEALRANPH

-181 VWAQTLTSKA
+181 VWAQTVTSKA

-208 THDDFVRNGDV
+208 THDDFVRDGDV

-239 GEGGIAELPQ
+239 DEGGLAELPQ
-249 PDSDPMDCSIEDG
+249 PDSDPMDCSIDDG

-279 ANGDTYGIA
+279 SNGDTYGI
-288 STERY
+288 SSSERY

-337 ALGAKVINLSLGSPY
+337 ALGANVINLSLGSPY

-379 EGSEP
+379 DGDQP
-384 FLVGSPSTEDGAIS
+384 FLVASPSTEDGAIS

-411 RLDITGFG
+411 KLTFG
-419 TVTTNLSALGP
+419 SAVLGGASP
-430 AALFLNT
+430 VAFSNT
-437 NVSDLSTPVTGYI
+437 NVFDLTSPTVAAPIKSLFTI
-450 TRLETTAD
+450 AD
-458 EGAITPGDGV
+458 GTV
-468 STALGCPAVSVDGET
+468 YSLGCPTVGDDGT
-483 YVQDWDPATTDMTGK
+483 SYGALLWDDTADLAEK
-498 IAVVRRGSCTFA
+498 IVVLRRGTCTFKE
-510 DKVSAMIAEGAV
+510 KVDAMIAEGAV
-522 AVIILQRTDIV
+522 GVIILQSTSVLSTDQA
-533 NGTNSTYDGC
+533 SYP
-543 TGDDDCSTFSPF
+543 PF
-555 QGPATPTGSIPV
+555 QGPSTPTAAIPV
-567 LMANGLTGRA
+567 LMLNGTGGTALAAALTDATTPLEGANVS
-577 LNNAIDMNNIY
+577 
-588 DDLAT
+588 
-593 ISAQATDLVA
+593 ISALSAGIA
-603 NPSYHTV
+603 NPNYHTV
-610 AEFSSGGP
+610 ADFSSGGP

-633 VDIVSAASGSG
+633 VDIVSAASGSTD
-644 GGVAWFS
+644 GVAWFS

-672 TWTPALIKSA
+672 SWTPALIKSA
-682 LINTAKS
+682 LINTAQS
-689 VGSNVLLR
+689 VGSNVLLS

-720 NATMSFGMVYGD
+720 NATMSFGMVHGD
-732 AAATLTKSQTFI
+732 AAAALIKSQTFVI
-744 VKNSGTTTANY
+744 KNNGTSTARY
-755 KFAVAAATGFTIPS
+755 TFTAAAAAGFTLPS
-769 GVTVKIYNGSSLVQ
+769 GVAIQIYSKNTRMGSANGL
-783 NSTIISLGAGRSK
+783 ILARGISA
-796 TLTVKLVATVAA
+796 TLTVRLTATTGA
-808 QRNFETSGNS
+808 QKNFGTSGSN
-818 SLNVII
+818 SLNAII
-824 TGTSSGKPSLRLP
+824 TATSSGNPTLRLP

-851 ASAGSTRHDLSYS
+851 ASGGSSPYDLTYS
-864 LTTGAQ
+864 LTTGGQ
-870 DANAAN
+870 DANTAN
-876 GTSQSREIY
+876 GTSQSQSIY

-897 IGNGADIKNIGV
+897 IGNGADIKNIGI
-909 NAVDIPDGSAG
+909 NARNILEDWADTS
-920 AGTGWWEAAAAGNFE
+920 EGNFE

-946 PALNEWDIELDTN
+946 PALNQWNIELDWN
-959 DDGVGDQVIVLADTG
+959 DDDVSDQVIVLADTG
-974 LVNTGSA
+974 LVNYGSA
-981 DGTLGCFFVDTL
+981 DGTLGCFYVDTNDYIEGGEGEVYDFVDFELCETR
-993 NWFAGGAGQ
+993 
-1002 IYDLVDLG
+1002 
-1010 ECGTHVNPVT
+1010 VNPVT
-1020 SVVWFSINSALLWGD
+1020 SVVWFSIGQGWLWD
-1035 NEGPAFR
+1035 TLEGPRFR

-1065 DQVALAANGQF
+1065 DQVVLDADGQF
-1076 VTDIEVAASTV
+1076 VSEIEVASGAV
-1087 SDSETEWLPSFSSAT
+1087 SDSETEWLPSFSSAS

-1117 GWLFWN
+1117 GWFFWN
-1123 EFNAGASSEIY
+1123 EFSAGPSSEIY

>member
-23 LAAALLAPSAAGANR
+23 LAAALLAPSAAASTR
-38 QKFLPT
+38 QRFFPT

-57 ADKNGTLHLIVTL
+57 ADKNGTLHLVVTL

-93 QIRERIS
+93 QISERIS
-100 ARAAVTALGGS
+100 ARAAVTALGGT
-111 VNAEYRYLFNGLRV
+111 VNAEYRYLFNGLRI
-125 HIPASQLEALRANPH
+125 HIPATQLEALRANPH
-140 VADVQLVTRYKRMTV
+140 VADVQLVTRYKRMAV

-181 VWAQTLTSKA
+181 VWAQTATSKA
-191 GTGYGVKVAV
+191 GTGHGVKVAV

-208 THDDFVRNGDV
+208 THDDFVRDGDV

-239 GEGGIAELPQ
+239 GEGGYSEIPV
-249 PDSDPMDCSIEDG
+249 PDSDPMDCSIANG

-279 ANGDTYGIA
+279 SDGNTYGIA

-379 EGSEP
+379 DGDQP
-384 FLVGSPSTEDGAIS
+384 FLVASPSTEDGAIS
-398 VAALDDRASYPGA
+398 VAALDDRASYPAAKLTFGSAVLGGA
-411 RLDITGFG
+411 SPVAF
-419 TVTTNLSALGP
+419 S
-430 AALFLNT
+430 NT
-437 NVSDLSTPVTGYI
+437 NVFDLTSPTV
-450 TRLETTAD
+450 AA
-458 EGAITPGDGV
+458 AITSLFTIADGAAY
-468 STALGCPAVSVDGET
+468 SLGCPAFGDDGAT
-483 YVQDWDPATTDMTGK
+483 YTPDWASADFTGK
-498 IAVVRRGSCTFA
+498 IVIVRRGSCTFKE
-510 DKVSAMIAEGAV
+510 KVDAMIAAGA
-522 AVIILQRTDIV
+522 AGVIILQRLDVTD
-533 NGTNSTYDGC
+533 GSYP
-543 TGDDDCSTFSPF
+543 PF
-555 QGPATPTGSIPV
+555 QGPDTPTATIPV
-567 LMANGLTGRA
+567 LMLNGTGETALVAALTDAVTPLEGA
-577 LNNAIDMNNIY
+577 DVS
-588 DDLAT
+588 
-593 ISAQATDLVA
+593 ISALSAGIA

-732 AAATLTKSQTFI
+732 ATGVLTKSQTFVI
-744 VKNSGTTTANY
+744 KNNGTTTASY
-755 KFAVAAATGFTIPS
+755 KFAAAAAAGFTIPS
-769 GVTVKIYNGSSLVQ
+769 GVTLQIKYNTTQMTAGKSL
-783 NSTIISLGAGRSK
+783 NLGRGASA
-796 TLTVKLVATVAA
+796 TMTVILTATVAA
-808 QRNFETSGNS
+808 QKNFSTSGES
-818 SLNVII
+818 SLNAIV
-824 TGTSSGKPSLRLP
+824 TATSSGKPTLRLP

-851 ASAGSTRHDLSYS
+851 ASGSSPYDLTYS
-864 LTTGAQ
+864 LTTGGQ

-876 GTSQSREIY
+876 GTSQSRSIY

-897 IGNGADIKNIGV
+897 IGNGADIKNIGI
-909 NAVDIPDGSAG
+909 N
-920 AGTGWWEAAAAGNFE
+920 AGNILEDWADTGDGQFE

-946 PALNEWDIELDTN
+946 PALHEWDIELDADN
-959 DDGVGDQVIVLADTG
+959 DDVGDQVIVLADTG
-974 LVNTGSA
+974 LVNTGYA

-993 NWFAGGAGQ
+993 DWLGVGAGA
-1002 IYDLVDLG
+1002 IYDFVDAG
-1010 ECGTHVNPVT
+1010 QCETYVNPVT
-1020 SVVWFSINSALLWGD
+1020 SVVWFSINQFWLWD
-1035 NEGPAFR
+1035 VVDGPSFR

-1065 DQVALAANGQF
+1065 DQVALAADGQF
-1076 VTDIEVAASTV
+1076 VSDIEVDSGVV
-1087 SDSETEWLPSFSSAT
+1087 SDSETGWLSSFSSAS

-1117 GWLFWN
+1117 GWFFWN
-1123 EFNAGASSEIY
+1123 EFNAGTGSEVY

>member
-1 MSRQSHTATP
+1 MSRQPHTATP

-23 LAAALLAPSAAGANR
+23 LAAALLAPSAAATTRKMNPFAGR
-38 QKFLPT
+38 S
-44 GMRPIESKVLLRG
+44 PIESKVLLRG
-57 ADKNGTLHLIVTL
+57 ANKNGTLHLVVTL

-100 ARAAVTALGGS
+100 ARAAITALGGT

-125 HIPASQLEALRANPH
+125 HIPATQLDALRANPH

-181 VWAQTLTSKA
+181 VWAQTVTSKA

-208 THDDFVRNGDV
+208 THDDFVRDGDV

-249 PDSDPMDCSIEDG
+249 PDSDPMDCSIANG

-300 TFILAPGMAPLASLI
+300 TFVLAPGMAPLASLI

-337 ALGAKVINLSLGSPY
+337 ALGAKVINLSLGSAY

-379 EGSEP
+379 DGDQP
-384 FLVGSPSTEDGAIS
+384 FLVASPSTEDGAIS

-411 RLDITGFG
+411 KLTFG
-419 TVTTNLSALGP
+419 SAVLGGASP
-430 AALFLNT
+430 VEFSNT
-437 NVSDLSTPVTGYI
+437 NVFDLSTPASGDVKSLFTI
-450 TRLETTAD
+450 AD
-458 EGAITPGDGV
+458 GTV
-468 STALGCPAVSVDGET
+468 YSLGCPTVGDDGT
-483 YVQDWDPATTDMTGK
+483 PYGALLWDDADLAGK
-498 IAVVRRGSCTFA
+498 IVVLRRGTCTFKE
-510 DKVSAMIAEGAV
+510 KVDAMIAEGAV
-522 AVIILQRTDIV
+522 GVIILQSTTAQSTDL
-533 NGTNSTYDGC
+533 SSYP
-543 TGDDDCSTFSPF
+543 PF
-555 QGPATPTGSIPV
+555 QGPDTPTATIPV
-567 LMANGLTGRA
+567 LMLNGTGETALVAALTDATTPLEGANVS
-577 LNNAIDMNNIY
+577 
-588 DDLAT
+588 
-593 ISAQATDLVA
+593 ISALSGGIA
-603 NPSYHTV
+603 NPNYHTV
-610 AEFSSGGP
+610 ADFSSGGP

-633 VDIVSAASGSG
+633 VDIVSAASGSTD
-644 GGVAWFS
+644 GVAWFS

-732 AAATLTKSQTFI
+732 ATGVLTKSQTFVI
-744 VKNSGTTTANY
+744 KNNGTTTASY
-755 KFAVAAATGFTIPS
+755 KFAAAAAAGFTIPS
-769 GVTVKIYNGSSLVQ
+769 GVTLQIKYNTTQMTAGKSL
-783 NSTIISLGAGRSK
+783 ILGRGASATMK
-796 TLTVKLVATVAA
+796 VTLTATVAA
-808 QRNFETSGNS
+808 QRNFSISGES
-818 SLNVII
+818 SLNAIV
-824 TGTSSGKPSLRLP
+824 TATSSGKPTLRLP
-837 VFAMFQHVEKFTFA
+837 VFAMFQHVEKFTFG
-851 ASAGSTRHDLSYS
+851 ASGGSSPYTNTYT
-864 LTTGAQ
+864 LTTGTQ
-870 DANAAN
+870 DAHTAS
-876 GTSQSREIY
+876 GTSQSVDLY
-885 PYVWLARDGRER
+885 SYVWLARDGRER
-897 IGNGADIKNIGV
+897 IGNGADIKNIGI
-909 NAVDIPDGSAG
+909 NARGIDVDWSTAGSYG
-920 AGTGWWEAAAAGNFE
+920 SFE

-946 PALNEWDIELDTN
+946 AALNEWDIELDSN
-959 DDGVGDQVIVLADTG
+959 NDGVGDQVIVLADYGWLTTG
-974 LVNTGSA
+974 YA
-981 DGTLGCFFVDTL
+981 DGTLGCFYVDSL
-993 NWFAGGAGQ
+993 GWGGVAGALWDLTGDGCDPYVDPVSSVVFFSIDAG
-1002 IYDLVDLG
+1002 YMWD
-1010 ECGTHVNPVT
+1010 T
-1020 SVVWFSINSALLWGD
+1020 SVVGGAKFK
-1035 NEGPAFR
+1035 
-1042 VTSYNGGGWDSDSSG
+1042 VTSYNGGGWDSDSTDS
-1057 SDWLYVDL
+1057 SSWIFVSYDDIATADYVTTGL
-1065 DQVALAANGQF
+1065 HSNAQF
-1076 VTDIEVAASTV
+1076 VDDLTVLDEAVGGSEPAS
-1087 SDSETEWLPSFSSAT
+1087 LHALGHPST
-1102 GAGTGVGKDGTTLSL
+1102 GGRTPNL
-1117 GWLFWN
+1117 GWLMWN
-1123 EFNAGASSEIY
+1123 EYNAGSSSEIY
-1134 EVLIPPAE
+1134 EILHP

>member
-23 LAAALLAPSAAGANR
+23 LAAALLAPSAAASTR
-38 QKFLPT
+38 QKFFPT

-57 ADKNGTLHLIVTL
+57 ADKNGTLHLVVTL

-100 ARAAVTALGGS
+100 ARAAVTALGGT
-111 VNAEYRYLFNGLRV
+111 VNAEYRYLFNGLRI
-125 HIPASQLEALRANPH
+125 HIPATQLEALRANPH
-140 VADVQLVTRYKRMTV
+140 VADVQLVTRYKRMSV
-155 TGGAVSGRGGATPSN
+155 TGGAVSGRGGVTPSN

-227 AGYDLVGDDYAP
+227 AGYDLAGDDYAP

-249 PDSDPMDCSIEDG
+249 PDSDPMDCSIANG

-279 ANGDTYGIA
+279 SNGITYGI
-288 STERY
+288 SSSERY

-300 TFILAPGMAPLASLI
+300 TFKLAPGMAPLASLI

-379 EGSEP
+379 DGDQP
-384 FLVGSPSTEDGAIS
+384 FLVASPSTEDGAIS
-398 VAALDDRASYPGA
+398 VAALDDRASYPAAKLTFSGA
-411 RLDITGFG
+411 PD
-419 TVTTNLSALGP
+419 LGGASP
-430 AALFLNT
+430 VAFLNT
-437 NVSDLSTPVTGYI
+437 NVFDLTTPVTTEI
-450 TRLETTAD
+450 TRLFTVAD
-458 EGAITPGDGV
+458 PAAY
-468 STALGCPAVSVDGET
+468 SLGCPATGDGGAT
-483 YVQDWDPATTDMTGK
+483 YTPDWATAPGDLTGK
-498 IAVVRRGSCTFA
+498 IVIVRRGTCTFKEKA
-510 DKVSAMIAEGAV
+510 DAMMAEGAV
-522 AVIILQRTDIV
+522 GIVILQSTSVLSTDQA
-533 NGTNSTYDGC
+533 SYP
-543 TGDDDCSTFSPF
+543 PF
-555 QGPATPTGSIPV
+555 QGPNTPTAAIPV
-567 LMANGLTGRA
+567 LMLNGTGETALAAAFANLITPDGA
-577 LNNAIDMNNIY
+577 VV
-588 DDLAT
+588 T
-593 ISAQATDLVA
+593 ISALATGVP

-610 AEFSSGGP
+610 ADFSSGGP

-633 VDIVSAASGSG
+633 VDIVSAASGSVDG
-644 GGVAWFS
+644 NGVAWLS

-672 TWTPALIKSA
+672 KWTPALIKSA

-732 AAATLTKSQTFI
+732 AVATITKSQKFI
-744 VKNSGTTTANY
+744 VKNNGTATANY

-769 GVTVKIYNGSSLVQ
+769 GVTVKIYNGSSLVK
-783 NSTIISLGAGRSK
+783 STTIISLGAGKSK
-796 TLTVKLVATVAA
+796 TLTVKLVATAAA
-808 QRNFETSGNS
+808 QENFGVAN

-837 VFAMFQHVEKFTFA
+837 VFAMMQHVEKFTFA
-851 ASAGSTRHDLSYS
+851 ASGTASPYDYTYS
-864 LTTGAQ
+864 LATTEE
-870 DANAAN
+870 
-876 GTSQSREIY
+876 GTKYIY
-885 PYVWLARDGRER
+885 PFVWMARDGRER
-897 IGNGADIKNIGV
+897 IGNGADIKNIGI
-909 NAVDIPDGSAG
+909 NARNILADWAATGDGK
-920 AGTGWWEAAAAGNFE
+920 FE
-935 MVITSWDLMSN
+935 MAITSWDLMSN
-946 PALNEWDIELDTN
+946 PALHEWDIELDTN

-974 LVNTGSA
+974 LVNTGYA
-981 DGTLGCFFVDTL
+981 DGTLGCFYVDTL
-993 NWFAGGAGQ
+993 NWLPGGAGQ
-1002 IYDLVDLG
+1002 IYDFVEYG
-1010 ECGTHVNPVT
+1010 ECETYVNPVT
-1020 SVVWFSINSALLWGD
+1020 SVVWFSINQGWLWD
-1035 NEGPAFR
+1035 NTDGPLFK

-1065 DQVALAANGQF
+1065 DDVAIGAGQF
-1076 VTDIEVAASTV
+1076 V
-1087 SDSETEWLPSFSSAT
+1087 SDLEIGAGTSGGFATGALPSFGPLQLST
-1102 GAGTGVGKDGTTLSL
+1102 NSL

-1123 EFNAGASSEIY
+1123 ELNGGVSTEIY
-1134 EVLIPPAE
+1134 EVLIPPAS